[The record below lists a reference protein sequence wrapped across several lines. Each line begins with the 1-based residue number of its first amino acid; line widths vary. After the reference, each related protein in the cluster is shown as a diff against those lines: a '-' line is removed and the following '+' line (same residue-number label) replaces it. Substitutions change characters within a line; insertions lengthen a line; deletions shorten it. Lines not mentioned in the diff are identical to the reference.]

1 MSRTVQ
7 RQTNQMPAWL
17 MSSGAVIGVL
27 GAIVKKHAATIG
39 ELIGLLRSERPS
51 RTARRAALTGR
62 AVLSRRWERAT
73 DWPLMVAAVVFLAA
87 YALPVL
93 APDQPRWL
101 LDVCRWLSWITW
113 GMFVVDLVVR
123 LALADE
129 RLRYLGRHWYDLL
142 VVVLPLLRPL
152 RLLRLI
158 PLLSVL
164 NRRARTGL
172 RGRVAIYVA
181 GGASLL
187 VFVAALAVL
196 DVERSSPD
204 ANISDFGDA
213 IWWAVTT
220 ITTVGYGDHY
230 PVTSVG
236 RVVAFGLMLGGI
248 ALLGT
253 LTATLAS
260 WLVESVQAEK
270 EQAEDLQA
278 TIRRLEAK
286 VELLATKPKHDL
298 DPASPPAGS
307 SPHLALSQFSSM
319 RERS

>member
-1 MSRTVQ
+1 MRIMSQTVQ
-7 RQTNQMPAWL
+7 RRANQMPAWL
-17 MSSGAVIGVL
+17 MSSGVVIGIV
-27 GAIVKKHAATIG
+27 GAIVKKQAESIG
-39 ELIGLLRSERPS
+39 ELIGLLRSERPY
-51 RTARRAALTGR
+51 RTARRAAPTDR
-62 AVLSRRWERAT
+62 AVLSRRWQRAT
-73 DWPLMVAAVVFLAA
+73 DWPLMLAAVVFLAA
-87 YALPVL
+87 YAVPIL
-93 APDQPRWL
+93 APDLPSWL
-101 LDVCRWLSWITW
+101 LDLCRWLSWITW
-113 GMFVVDLVVR
+113 GIFVVDIVVR
-123 LALADE
+123 LALAEE
-129 RLRYLGRHWYDLL
+129 RLRYLGRRWYDLL
-142 VVVLPLLRPL
+142 VIVLPLLMPL

-164 NRRARTGL
+164 NRRAQTGL

-187 VFVAALAVL
+187 AFVAALAVL
-196 DVERSSPD
+196 DVEQTSPD

-220 ITTVGYGDHY
+220 MTTVGYGDHY

-253 LTATLAS
+253 VTATMAS

-278 TIRRLEAK
+278 MVQRLEAK
-286 VELLATKPKHDL
+286 IDLLATEPKHDV
-298 DPASPPAGS
+298 DAT
-307 SPHLALSQFSSM
+307 SM
-319 RERS
+319 HRR